1 MKILKASCLGGQ
13 VIADGMIVSG
23 CEIMGE
29 GGASDGWLVL
39 GEGEAVY
46 FPKTTP
52 DLKDTLDFLT
62 DILQEMIAGIKNSN
76 TGGKIVEDNFK
87 QNLTLL
93 IAKIEAFKEVL
104 K

>member
-1 MKILKASCLGGQ
+1 MKILKANCLGGK
-13 VIADGMIVSG
+13 VISDGMIVSG

-29 GGASDGWLVL
+29 GGASEGWLVL
-39 GEGEAVY
+39 GEGDAVY

-62 DILQEMIAGIKNSN
+62 DILNEIITGIKDSN
-76 TGGKIVEDNFK
+76 NGGKIVEDGFK

-93 IAKIEAFKEVL
+93 TAKIEAFKEVL